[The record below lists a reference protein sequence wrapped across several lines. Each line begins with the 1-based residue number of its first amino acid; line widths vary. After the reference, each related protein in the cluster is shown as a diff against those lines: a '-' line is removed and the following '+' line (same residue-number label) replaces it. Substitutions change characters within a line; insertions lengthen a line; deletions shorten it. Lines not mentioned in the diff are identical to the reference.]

1 MFKLLKIILYF
12 SKKKKSLFLKKTTQS
27 FTILLVH
34 VDEIILIGDSLFVF
48 HHIKS
53 ILDESFKIKDLGQL
67 KYFLGI
73 EVAHSKSGISLCQ
86 RKYCLDLLSDSG
98 FIGSIPL
105 LQTLL
110 SNFTM
115 TLAHHSQTF
124 LHTKD

>member
-115 TLAHHSQTF
+115 TLAHHS
-124 LHTKD
+124 